1 MKKERRKEDGR
12 KEREKRKKV
21 TKDQRL
27 QRLERL
33 KRQIAKLIKKSRL
46 DPRLEKGLV
55 QSSGTTDKI
64 QICSIT
70 TTASVLIS

>member
-21 TKDQRL
+21 TKDKRFH
-27 QRLERL
+27 RLERL

-46 DPRLEKGLV
+46 DPRLEKGLI
-55 QSSGTTDKI
+55 QSSGTLTKFKY
-64 QICSIT
+64 
-70 TTASVLIS
+70 AL

>member
-33 KRQIAKLIKKSRL
+33 KRLIAKLIKKSRL
-46 DPRLEKGLV
+46 DPRLEKGLI
-55 QSSGTTDKI
+55 QSSGTLTKFKY
-64 QICSIT
+64 
-70 TTASVLIS
+70 AL